1 MLTQDGRNYYT
12 QKELMTILFH
22 SFIIKRVIK
31 VRNYNQIILK
41 FPAILQFDE
50 LSFRFLAVSLESL
63 NGGHIKSVSWSLDS
77 NHRGTVLLVITHSKV
92 KILTSC
98 KSLHWHTMSGRH
110 DVLRLLASQKL
121 KLVSVHFLSNYKY
134 LIIQILL
141 TKTLSRGKKYI
152 FTVSRRK
159 CTSRSIR

>member
-12 QKELMTILFH
+12 QKELTTILFH

-31 VRNYNQIILK
+31 VRNYNHIIFK

-63 NGGHIKSVSWSLDS
+63 NGGHIKSVSWTLDS

-121 KLVSVHFLSNYKY
+121 KLVSVHIFKQ
-134 LIIQILL
+134 IIDILL
-141 TKTLSRGKKYI
+141 
-152 FTVSRRK
+152 FTFY
-159 CTSRSIR
+159 